1 MTLASRNA
9 EEVVARLKGALGSTG
24 VKSGDGSTAYSAGG
38 ERPVA
43 VALPASEQEVVEVA
57 RLANEERL
65 PVCVWGG
72 GTKQDVLP
80 VQPTDGLVLG
90 TARLNATVELDTGNL
105 TVTVEAGKVLD
116 DLQKELAAKKLYLPL
131 DPVDGDRS
139 TIGGL
144 LVTNSSGPGRLL
156 YRTVRDWLLGMRV
169 VTPLAEPGRF
179 GGKTIKDVAGY
190 DVKKLYLG
198 SWGTLGAVTQAT
210 LRLLPLPDARATVA
224 MSFPALSDACAT
236 VSDLLASFLIPST
249 AELLSWNALPPAMAE
264 ATGLREGEYLLLVAV
279 EGATEAVERQRRD
292 LPAMAAKNRVRESV
306 ALDGEPEV
314 KLWKQRREAL
324 AGTAQPAATAQV
336 KASVPLT
343 RVFDFIS
350 GLNRVAEEQRMQVA
364 TASHAGNG
372 IVYAQLIAPD
382 GRSEAL
388 VSGVERAQRL
398 AAECGGF
405 AMAQRA
411 PQDVAR
417 RIQIW
422 PPRTD
427 YGLMQRIKAEMDPNN
442 LWNPA
447 RVPGGRT

>member
-1 MTLASRNA
+1 MTLASRSA
-9 EEVVARLKGALGSTG
+9 EEIVARLKGAVGADS
-24 VKSGDGSTAYSAGG
+24 VKSGDGTAAYSKGG

-57 RLANEERL
+57 RLAKQDRL
-65 PVCVWGG
+65 SICMWGG

-80 VQPTDGLVLG
+80 IQPTDGLVLG
-90 TARLNATVELDTGNL
+90 TARLNSTVELDTGNL

-116 DLQKELAAKKLYLPL
+116 DLQGELAENKLYFPL
-131 DPVDGDRS
+131 DPVDGEQS

-144 LVTNSSGPGRLL
+144 MATNSSGPSRLL

-169 VTPLAEPGRF
+169 VTPLGEPGRF

-198 SWGTLGAVTQAT
+198 SWGTLGAITQVT
-210 LRLLPLPDARATVA
+210 LRLLPLPEARATVA

-236 VSDLLASFLIPST
+236 VSDLLASFLVPST
-249 AELLSWNALPPAMAE
+249 ADLLSWNALPPSMAE
-264 ATGLREGEYLLLVAV
+264 ATGLKEGEYMLLVAV
-279 EGATEAVERQRRD
+279 EGAVEAVERHKRD

-306 ALDGEPEV
+306 ALEGAPEV
-314 KLWKQRREAL
+314 KLWKDRREAL
-324 AGTAQPAATAQV
+324 AATAQPGATAHV

-343 RVFDFIS
+343 RVFDYIS
-350 GLNRVAEEQRMQVA
+350 GLSRAAGEQRLQVA

-372 IVYAQLIAPD
+372 IVYAQLVAPE
-382 GRSEAL
+382 GGVEAL
-388 VSGVERAQRL
+388 LAGVERAQWL

-405 AMAQRA
+405 AIPQRA
-411 PQDVAR
+411 PRDVAQ
-417 RIQIW
+417 RIQVW

-427 YGLMQRIKAEMDPNN
+427 YGLMQRIKAEMDPTN

-447 RVPGGRT
+447 RIPGGRA